1 MCLKENGHIMR
12 NKIQSIVT
20 IVLIGIMSFS
30 CHKEEVIAKVQV
42 KTDKNT
48 YMDLQDIIIAISNN
62 SDELLEFY
70 ICNGKQS
77 PTYELQR
84 YSGQWVTIDAAI
96 CNGFSS
102 YCCGVM
108 KIGETKNDTLISN
121 WLDKGKYRFKYSFGT
136 DNSKIFYS
144 NQFNVD

>member
-1 MCLKENGHIMR
+1 MR
-12 NKIQSIVT
+12 NRIQSILT
-20 IVLIGIMSFS
+20 IIFVGIVIFS
-30 CHKEEVIAKVQV
+30 CDNEEIIAEKVQV

-48 YMDLQDIIIAISNN
+48 YMDLQDIIITITNN

-70 ICNGKQS
+70 ICNGKQF

-84 YSGQWVTIDAAI
+84 FNGKWSIIAASI

-108 KIGETKNDTLISN
+108 KIGETKKDTLISN

-136 DNSKIFYS
+136 DNSKVFYS
-144 NQFNVD
+144 NQFNID